1 MFLTAEAVGQSGYH
15 HIRDSAMRQRSITR
29 SALGLAIAAGLG
41 FSAAAQADALVSPDL
56 QQRLD
61 AHPTHRVVVT
71 FSDASQMPR
80 LANLTSQ
87 LLPMRALPMAGALL
101 TSSQVR
107 EVAQWDGVESIYFDA
122 PLEWLN
128 YDAGEITN
136 GHKVHDGIGLSGKG
150 VTIAVLDSG
159 VDATH
164 PDLPQGTKVVQNVK
178 LVGDLGVT
186 GTSAWLENQPNTDTS
201 SGHGT
206 HVAGTVGGTGEASA
220 ADSRRERA
228 HDGIAPGASLVGIGA
243 GEGLSI
249 LYALMGFDY
258 ALANREKYG
267 IDIITNSWGS
277 SNSVYDPSN
286 PINKASYEAYRQ
298 GMVVAFAAG
307 NDGPEEN
314 TLNPY
319 AIVPWVIN
327 VGSGTKAKD
336 LSGFSSRGVEGDFYK
351 HVDVVAPGSSIIS
364 TRAPNTALGALGPV
378 VDANNP
384 TYTQYYHTLSG
395 TSMAT
400 PFVAGTAALLLEANP
415 DLSPDQI
422 ESILMQTASPMNFPF
437 HVVGGGYI
445 DVLAAVDL
453 ASKTTGQRH
462 TFLDGIT
469 KWSSKGRWNIAADT
483 HSLMSYSGNWSSVSD
498 DGTTD
503 GTYRTAKVTKKSV
516 PRLNLAFEGNAAQI
530 LYPRNAKGG
539 LADVYVDGNN
549 VGRISFYDATDDDRN
564 SFPITGLGSGLH
576 YVEVRGIS
584 GNVYFDGSLTEGQ
597 LYATDTVLSDETT
610 RFTGTM
616 GPSAENLEIDE
627 FPFEVG
633 TDAISIKAV
642 IGWDGGVDIDFSLV
656 DPDGNEVASG
666 ATLANPE
673 TLEFAVA
680 KPGTYKYL
688 VKGYATVLANYT
700 LDSTVTSATTTVSP

>member
-1 MFLTAEAVGQSGYH
+1 
-15 HIRDSAMRQRSITR
+15 MRRRSVSRT
-29 SALGLAIAAGLG
+29 ALGLAIAAGLG
-41 FSAAAQADALVSPDL
+41 LFSTAQAEALVSPDL

-61 AHPTHRVVVT
+61 AQATHRVVIT
-71 FSDASQMPR
+71 FSDPAQMSR

-87 LLPMRALPMAGALL
+87 LLPMKALPMAGAVL

-107 EVAQWDGVESIYFDA
+107 EVAQWDGVESVYFDA
-122 PLEWLN
+122 PLKWLN

-178 LVGDLGVT
+178 LVGDLGTAGV
-186 GTSAWLENQPNTDTS
+186 SAWVENVPNTDTS

-206 HVAGTVGGTGEASA
+206 HVAGTVGGTGDASLH
-220 ADSRRERA
+220 DSRRARA
-228 HDGIAPGASLVGIGA
+228 NDGIAPGATLVGLGA

-258 ALANREKYG
+258 ALANRERYG

-307 NDGPEEN
+307 NDGPDEN

-327 VGSGTKAKD
+327 VGSGTKTKD

-364 TRAPNTALGALGPV
+364 TRAPNTALGQLGTVTDP
-378 VDANNP
+378 NNP
-384 TYTQYYHTLSG
+384 TYTHYYHRLSG

-422 ESILMQTASPMNFPF
+422 ESILMQTASPMNFPY

-453 ASKTTGQRH
+453 ASKTTGQRRE
-462 TFLDGIT
+462 FLDGIT
-469 KWSSKGRWNIAADT
+469 KWSSKGRWIIAPDA
-483 HSLMSYSGNWSSVSD
+483 HSLLAYSGKWSSVAD
-498 DGTTD
+498 AGTTD
-503 GTYRTAKVTKKSV
+503 GTYRKATVTKKSV
-516 PRLNLAFEGNAAQI
+516 PRVTLAFEGSAAQI
-530 LYPRNAKGG
+530 LYPRDARGG
-539 LADVYVDGNN
+539 LADVYVDGRN
-549 VGRISFYDATDDDRN
+549 VGRISFYSATADDRN
-564 SFPITGLGSGLH
+564 SFPLTGLGAGLH
-576 YVEVRGIS
+576 QVEVRGLS

-597 LYATDTVLSDETT
+597 LYATETVISEETT

-642 IGWDGGVDIDFSLV
+642 LGWDGGVDVDFSLV

-666 ATLANPE
+666 ATLSNPE
-673 TLEFAVA
+673 TLEFAVT

-700 LDSTVTSATTTVSP
+700 LDSTVTSASTTVTP

>member
-1 MFLTAEAVGQSGYH
+1 
-15 HIRDSAMRQRSITR
+15 MRPRTVTR
-29 SALGLAIAAGLG
+29 TALGLAIAAGLTL
-41 FSAAAQADALVSPDL
+41 SAAAQADALVSKDL

-61 AHPTHRVVVT
+61 TESTHRVVVT
-71 FSDASQMPR
+71 FTDRSHMSK
-80 LANLTSQ
+80 LANLTSEI
-87 LLPMRALPMAGALL
+87 LPMNALPMAGALL

-107 EVAQWDGVESIYFDA
+107 QVAQWEGVESIYFDA
-122 PLEWLN
+122 PLKYFN

-136 GHKVHDGIGLSGKG
+136 GHKVHDGIGLSGRG
-150 VTIAVLDSG
+150 ITIAVLDSG

-178 LVGDLGVT
+178 LVGDLGIA
-186 GTSAWLENQPNTDTS
+186 GASAWVENVPNTDTT

-206 HVAGTVGGTGEASA
+206 HVAGTVGGTGEASIN
-220 ADSRRERA
+220 DKRRPRA
-228 HDGIAPGASLVGIGA
+228 HDGIAPASKMVGIGA

-258 ALANREKYG
+258 ALANREKYS

-307 NDGPEEN
+307 NDGPDEN

-327 VGSGTKAKD
+327 VGSGTKSKD
-336 LSGFSSRGVEGDFYK
+336 LSNFSSRGVEGDFYK
-351 HVDVVAPGSSIIS
+351 HIDVVAPGSSITS
-364 TRAPNTALGALGPV
+364 TRAPNTVIGALGPV
-378 VDANNP
+378 IDPNNP
-384 TYTQYYHTLSG
+384 TYTQYYHTISG

-422 ESILMQTASPMNFPF
+422 EDILMRTASPMNFPY

-453 ASKTTGQRH
+453 ASRTAGQRGE
-462 TFLDGIT
+462 FLKGVT
-469 KWSSKGRWNIAADT
+469 KWSSKGRWTIAADT
-483 HSLMSYSGNWSSVSD
+483 HSLLSYSGSWSSVAD
-498 DGTTD
+498 TGTTD
-503 GTYRTAKVTKKSV
+503 GSYRKATVTKKSA

-530 LYPRNAKGG
+530 LYPRNSKGG
-539 LADVYVDGNN
+539 LADVYVDGKN
-549 VGRISFYDATDDDRN
+549 VGRISFYSATEDDRN
-564 SFPITGLGSGLH
+564 SFPITGLSAGLH
-576 YVEVRGIS
+576 HVELRGIS

-597 LYATDTVLSDETT
+597 LYATNTVISEKTS

-616 GPSAENLEIDE
+616 GPSAENLEVDE
-627 FPFEVG
+627 FAFEVG
-633 TDAISIKAV
+633 ADAISIKAV
-642 IGWDGGVDIDFSLV
+642 LGWDGGVDVDFSLV

-666 ATLANPE
+666 ATLSNPE
-673 TLEFAVA
+673 TLEYAVTR
-680 KPGTYKYL
+680 PGTYKYL
-688 VKGYATVLANYT
+688 VKGFATVVANYT
-700 LDSTVTSATTTVSP
+700 LDSTVTSATTTVAK

>member
-1 MFLTAEAVGQSGYH
+1 
-15 HIRDSAMRQRSITR
+15 MRRSVTR
-29 SALGLAIAAGLG
+29 SALGLAVALGLG
-41 FSAAAQADALVSPDL
+41 VSFTAQADALVSADL
-56 QQRLD
+56 EQRLST
-61 AHPTHRVVVT
+61 HSTHRVIVT
-71 FSDASQMPR
+71 FSDRSQLSR
-80 LANLTSQ
+80 LANLTGQ
-87 LLPMRALPMAGALL
+87 ILPMKALPMAGALL

-107 EVAQWDGVESIYFDA
+107 QVAQWDGVESIYFDA
-122 PLEWLN
+122 PLKYFN

-136 GHKVHDGIGLSGKG
+136 GHKVHDGIGLTGNG

-178 LVGDLGVT
+178 LVGDLGVA
-186 GTSAWLENQPNTDTS
+186 GASAWVENVPNSDTS

-206 HVAGTVGGTGEASA
+206 HVAGTVGGTGAASA
-220 ADSRRERA
+220 ADSRRARA
-228 HDGIAPGASLVGIGA
+228 HDGIAPGARMVGLGA

-307 NDGPEEN
+307 NDGPAEN

-336 LSGFSSRGVEGDFYK
+336 LSSFSSRGVAGDFYK

-364 TRAPNTALGALGPV
+364 TRALNTALPALGPV
-378 VDANNP
+378 LDPANP
-384 TYTQYYHTLSG
+384 TYTQYYASMSG

-415 DLSPDQI
+415 DLSPDQV
-422 ESILMQTASPMNFPF
+422 ESILMQTASPMNHPF

-453 ASKTTGQRH
+453 ASRTSGQRGE
-462 TFLDGIT
+462 FLKGVT
-469 KWSSKGRWNIAADT
+469 KWSSKGRWVIAPDT
-483 HSLMSYSGNWSSVSD
+483 HSLVSYSGSWSSVAD

-503 GTYRTAKVTKKSV
+503 GSFKAAKVTRKSV
-516 PRLNLAFEGNAAQI
+516 PRVKLAFEGTAAQI
-530 LYPRNAKGG
+530 LYPRDSRGG
-539 LADVYVDGNN
+539 LADVYVDGKN
-549 VGRISFYDATDDDRN
+549 VGRISFYSAAEDDRN
-564 SFPITGLGSGLH
+564 SFPLTGLGSGLH
-576 YVEVRGIS
+576 HVEIRGVQ

-597 LYATDTVLSDETT
+597 LYSTDTVLTEKTT

-616 GPSAENLEIDE
+616 GPSAENLEVDE

-633 TDAISIKAV
+633 ADAISIKAV

-666 ATLANPE
+666 ATLSNPE

-680 KPGTYKYL
+680 RPGTYKYL

-700 LDSTVTSATTTVSP
+700 LDSTVVSATTTVSP